1 MLVCV
6 TCHQTKPVKKGAG
19 SAAAAAVH
27 IDIDSDNDAVP
38 KNGVRHANDEHVCLD
53 NDPSKYRR
61 RFEKLRIK
69 DENVAKVTSDRAYG
83 VAVMPSTSHV
93 VAVVGDKSGN
103 LGIWNYSS
111 QHL

>member
-1 MLVCV
+1 MYLCAS
-6 TCHQTKPVKKGAG
+6 CHQTKPVKGAG

-27 IDIDSDNDAVP
+27 IDSDSDNDAST
-38 KNGVRHANDEHVCLD
+38 KKGYRHD
-53 NDPSKYRR
+53 NADHDDLEDPSKYRR

-69 DENVAKVTSDRAYG
+69 EENVAKVTSDRAYG
-83 VAVMPSTSHV
+83 VAVMPSASHV